1 MSFQKYFVLLS
12 GFILL
17 TFSGC
22 DGAASNASI
31 NASNAA
37 ASAANSSGGA
47 QASADNPFNTTKRA
61 EEATTNKAATV
72 APVVAAYY
80 EALKKKDDAALRRIY
95 SRETL
100 QSLEKDM
107 KDEGAKSL
115 AAFITELEPV
125 PDQPFEVRNE
135 QVQGDT
141 AIAEMRG
148 GAYPN
153 GIKIKFV
160 RENGEWKMTNESPE
174 FQSVRQS
181 STNQSK

>member
-1 MSFQKYFVLLS
+1 MTFQKYFVLLGIS
-12 GFILL
+12 ILF

-22 DGAASNASI
+22 RAPETATNATNTGAN
-31 NASNAA
+31 
-37 ASAANSSGGA
+37 AANSGSA
-47 QASADNPFNTTKRA
+47 KANADNPFNTTKKAEETTTNRA
-61 EEATTNKAATV
+61 ETV

-80 EALKKKDDAALRRIY
+80 EALKKKDDAALRKIY

-100 QSLEKDM
+100 QSLEADM
-107 KDEGAKSL
+107 KEEKAKSL
-115 AAFITELEPV
+115 VAFITELEPV

-141 AIAEMRG
+141 AIAELRG

-160 RENGEWKMTNESPE
+160 KENGEWKLTNESPE
-174 FQSVRQS
+174 FQSVKQTANS
-181 STNQSK
+181 SSK

>member
-1 MSFQKYFVLLS
+1 MTFQKYFVLLGIS
-12 GFILL
+12 ILF

-22 DGAASNASI
+22 SAPETATNATNTGAN
-31 NASNAA
+31 
-37 ASAANSSGGA
+37 AANSGSA
-47 QASADNPFNTTKRA
+47 KANADNPFNTTKKAEETTTNRA
-61 EEATTNKAATV
+61 ETV

-80 EALKKKDDAALRRIY
+80 EALKKKDDAALRKIY

-125 PDQPFEVRNE
+125 PEKPFEVRNE
-135 QVQGDT
+135 QVQGNT

-174 FQSVRQS
+174 FQSVKQTANS
-181 STNQSK
+181 SSK